1 MALQE
6 ELKSQGDYLFKYRS
20 YLPLVLVGITL
31 GIQVYYTTIDIE
43 SPTLILKMSNF
54 LQAASIFVGLFGF
67 LIRAYTVG
75 YTPKNTSGR
84 NTKEGQIADELN
96 TKGLYSI
103 TRNPL
108 YVGNFFMWIS
118 IVMYVGVVWFL
129 FLFILMFWVYYERI
143 IFAEEMFLRD
153 KFGDSYLK
161 WANNTS
167 IFLPKTFKYK
177 SSFVPFNWR
186 KIVRKEKTGLL
197 MLFLMFF
204 GLQMLTGY
212 IEKGTL
218 DVEYNLITYRLIG
231 SAALYKL
238 IKTLQIT
245 RLTI

>member
-1 MALQE
+1 
-6 ELKSQGDYLFKYRS
+6 
-20 YLPLVLVGITL
+20 
-31 GIQVYYTTIDIE
+31 
-43 SPTLILKMSNF
+43 
-54 LQAASIFVGLFGF
+54 
-67 LIRAYTVG
+67 
-75 YTPKNTSGR
+75 
-84 NTKEGQIADELN
+84 
-96 TKGLYSI
+96 
-103 TRNPL
+103 
-108 YVGNFFMWIS
+108 MWIS

-143 IFAEEMFLRD
+143 IFSEEMFLRD
-153 KFGDSYLK
+153 KFGESYLK

-177 SSFVPFNWR
+177 RSFVPFNWR

-218 DVEYNLITYRLIG
+218 DVEYNLITYGLIG
-231 SAALYKL
+231 SAALYTL

>member
-1 MALQE
+1 
-6 ELKSQGDYLFKYRS
+6 
-20 YLPLVLVGITL
+20 
-31 GIQVYYTTIDIE
+31 
-43 SPTLILKMSNF
+43 
-54 LQAASIFVGLFGF
+54 
-67 LIRAYTVG
+67 
-75 YTPKNTSGR
+75 
-84 NTKEGQIADELN
+84 
-96 TKGLYSI
+96 
-103 TRNPL
+103 
-108 YVGNFFMWIS
+108 
-118 IVMYVGVVWFL
+118 
-129 FLFILMFWVYYERI
+129 MFWVYYERI

-177 SSFVPFNWR
+177 SSFVPFNLR

-197 MLFLMFF
+197 MLFLIFF

-218 DVEYNLITYRLIG
+218 DVEYNLITYGLIG
-231 SAALYKL
+231 SAALYTL